1 VILRLLHRRRW
12 LIAALALSTLVG
24 VFCTKLNTAGNLTIG
39 TAESHM
45 LVDDPDVSILERRA
59 FPQDLATLE
68 NRAEL
73 YGTLMTT
80 PPVLDAIARRAH
92 LPRGQISGLTR
103 TTANVPMTLTQPGS
117 EERASQIR
125 HSEAPYRL
133 ELQSDPFQPVLAIYA
148 QAPTLDEALR
158 LANSAEPGL
167 EDYLRDLARSQ
178 GADPRV
184 MPRLLQLGAARGAV
198 TGNHAKLMI
207 GGLTFGTAFV
217 ICLALLLGLGR
228 LRRRRTRVRR
238 PVFEGGLG
246 DWPRTTRLLPWSIA
260 VLITMCWLVPFDRIE
275 LNIPAPIDLT
285 LDRLVLPTIAVI
297 WVLALLSG
305 RAVAPRLRLT
315 PVHLALGGVLACAFL
330 SVVIDARYLNQTA
343 ELMLAFKKL
352 PLLVS
357 YASVFVIVASSVR
370 RSEVPAFLNYTLV
383 LAVICG
389 LGVIFEY
396 RTHNN
401 PFLTLSHVIFH
412 SPFEVTLVND
422 GALDSLGRRW
432 IQGPTA
438 YGVELIALMSM
449 ALPIAILGILRSTS
463 LRRKLLYVFAITVI
477 LAAVF
482 ATQRK
487 SAMIAPV
494 AAVAALAYF
503 RRRELLSLAPLG
515 LALGVVVSFISPGAV
530 HDVLSQF
537 LRSDATQVAT
547 VSDRT
552 ADYDAIRPDVWAH
565 LLIGRGHGSYNHDTY
580 RVLDSE
586 ILMRLIETGV
596 LGLAAFV
603 FVPIAVILFARR
615 TVSERH
621 PRWAPAALCGVA
633 AAVCFLVISTL
644 YDVMS
649 VPHAPDVFLIMA
661 GLAVAVVAE
670 PDSPPPRL
678 VRERGDIGRE
688 PEDVVA
694 PAAGDAEVLA
704 GAGRW

>member
-1 VILRLLHRRRW
+1 VTLRLLHRHRW
-12 LIAALALSTLVG
+12 LIAALALSTLIAAV
-24 VFCTKLNTAGNLTIG
+24 CAKLNMAGNVTIG
-39 TAESHM
+39 SAETHM
-45 LVDDPDVSILERRA
+45 MVDFSEESILDRRA
-59 FPQDLATLE
+59 LPQDLATLE
-68 NRAEL
+68 KHAEL

-80 PPVLDAIARRAH
+80 SPVLDAIAQRAH
-92 LPRGQISGLTR
+92 LPRGQISALTR
-103 TTANVPMTLTQPGS
+103 TTASVPSTLTEPGS

-125 HSEAPYRL
+125 DSKAPYRL
-133 ELQSDPFQPVLAIYA
+133 ELQSDPFQPLLSIYA
-148 QAPTLDEALR
+148 EAPTLEAALR
-158 LANSAEPGL
+158 LANSAQLGL
-167 EDYLRDLARSQ
+167 EDYLHRLARRQ

-184 MPRLLQLGAARGAV
+184 MPRLTQLGAARGAV
-198 TGNHAKLMI
+198 TSGHAALMI
-207 GGLTFGTAFV
+207 GGLTFATVFV
-217 ICLALLLGLGR
+217 ISMALLLALIRLGSPR
-228 LRRRRTRVRR
+228 ARRAR
-238 PVFEGGLG
+238 PVSESGLG

-275 LNIPAPIDLT
+275 LKIPAPIDVT
-285 LDRLVLPTIAVI
+285 LDRIVLPAIAVI

-305 RAVAPRLRLT
+305 RAVAPRLKLT
-315 PVHLALGGVLACAFL
+315 PVHIALGAVLACSFA
-330 SVVIDARYLNQTA
+330 SVVIDARYLNQTG

-357 YASVFVIVASSVR
+357 YVSVFVIVASSVR
-370 RSEVPAFLNYTLV
+370 RSEVPAFMNYTLV

-401 PFLTLSHVIFH
+401 PFLTLAHVVFRG
-412 SPFEVTLVND
+412 PFEVTLVDD

-449 ALPIAILGILRSTS
+449 ALPIAILGILKTKSYRH
-463 LRRKLLYVFAITVI
+463 KLLYAFGITVI
-477 LAAVF
+477 LAAIF

-487 SAMIAPV
+487 SAMLAPV
-494 AAVAALAYF
+494 AAVAALGYF

-515 LALGVVVSFISPGAV
+515 LVLGVLVSFLSPGAV
-530 HDVLSQF
+530 HGVLSQF

-565 LLIGRGHGSYNHDTY
+565 LLIGRGYGSYNHDTY

-586 ILMRLIETGV
+586 ILNRLIETGV
-596 LGLAAFV
+596 LGLLAFV

-670 PDSPPPRL
+670 PDLPRPRL
-678 VRERGDIGRE
+678 VRERGQSGE
-688 PEDVVA
+688 PEDVVT
-694 PAAGDAEVLA
+694 PDAERIPVA
-704 GAGRW
+704 SA